1 VRIHPSV
8 SRETGESDV
17 RIRLSPGKWKP
28 ISGVRV
34 LGKESSLSTK
44 EVLLS
49 ESLWCLWGIA
59 RIEHLHASNN
69 FEGESK
75 TTANYSSVI
84 LLIPINERE
93 RERERGTNE
102 AAVRYGDGECDGIHP
117 RFSIWFS
124 VCAGCFSCA
133 LFPFLFRVPAPAFS
147 T

>member
-1 VRIHPSV
+1 MV
-8 SRETGESDV
+8 SEILR
-17 RIRLSPGKWKP
+17 R
-28 ISGVRV
+28 
-34 LGKESSLSTK
+34 
-44 EVLLS
+44 
-49 ESLWCLWGIA
+49 LWGIA
-59 RIEHLHASNN
+59 KIEHLHDSSSN
-69 FEGESK
+69 FEEETK

-93 RERERGTNE
+93 RERERRGTNE

-124 VCAGCFSCA
+124 VSAGCFSRA